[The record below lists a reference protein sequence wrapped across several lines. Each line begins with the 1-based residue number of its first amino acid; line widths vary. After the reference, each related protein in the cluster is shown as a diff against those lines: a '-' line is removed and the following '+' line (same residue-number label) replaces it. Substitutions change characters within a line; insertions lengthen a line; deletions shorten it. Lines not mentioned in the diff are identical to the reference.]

1 MKIII
6 AGSRDITDYD
16 LLLETIKESGIVV
29 DSNLEI
35 VSGMA
40 KGVDSL
46 GVFFAGEH
54 ELKLHRFPADWK
66 RYKSAAGP
74 IRNAQMGDFAD
85 GLIALT
91 NGSRGTAHMI
101 KYMKDRGKW
110 HYVKTVDKP
119 VEPFKCHP
127 KGLLY
132 DS

>member
-6 AGSRDITDYD
+6 AGSRDITCYD
-16 LLLETIKESGIVV
+16 LLLEAIKESGIVID
-29 DSNLEI
+29 DSLEI

-46 GVFFAGEH
+46 GVFFANEN
-54 ELKLHRFPADWK
+54 ELKLHKFPADWK
-66 RYKSAAGP
+66 RHGMKAGP
-74 IRNAQMGDFAD
+74 LRNIQMGEFAD

-91 NGSRGTAHMI
+91 NGSKGTAHMI
-101 KYMKDRGKW
+101 NYMKKYNKW

-119 VEPFKCHP
+119 VEPFECHP